1 MWKIALIY
9 IFFVSVD
16 PPLTTEEITDH
27 STERNPRSMFPTA
40 VEEKESIDIVNKCFL
55 KKASTDFNETDM

>member
-1 MWKIALIY
+1 M
-9 IFFVSVD
+9 SVD

-40 VEEKESIDIVNKCFL
+40 VEEKESIDIVNKCFF